1 MIQFDAAVNGAEPTA
16 QFVPPVCVTW
26 PDGFCRNRL
35 APGLPD
41 TDRAVAKLRA
51 AFTSLAGKI
60 RGSFGLLLK
69 NAGFE

>member
-1 MIQFDAAVNGAEPTA
+1 MIQFDAAVNCADGFG
-16 QFVPPVCVTW
+16 QFVPPVWTAC

-41 TDRAVAKLRA
+41 TDREVAKLRA